1 MVDASATRAKI
12 ELGDGVM
19 GDCKLTPVAA
29 PVEEKKVTA
38 AGPVDINSLSAML
51 KSRWKEGKGGPV
63 EAKAD
68 PNALRSGQVRNF
80 RITAIDTEK
89 KRIELELA

>member
-1 MVDASATRAKI
+1 M
-12 ELGDGVM
+12 
-19 GDCKLTPVAA
+19 
-29 PVEEKKVTA
+29 
-38 AGPVDINSLSAML
+38 DINSLSAML

-63 EAKAD
+63 EPKAD

-80 RITAIDTEK
+80 KIAALDTEK